1 MKFNSKRYQ
10 EYIIKNILKSNELIL
25 ACNYPFK
32 NQSDWIIMEQL
43 LYKSGCSFVR
53 VKNKT
58 FLKHINQTVFSNLK
72 STINGP
78 ILFIKLHDL
87 KSFNFILTNFSIYFL
102 KASDKLYNFRQ
113 LSCLNTLNY
122 ESNLSIFNY
131 NLSSL
136 CKRLPISLIKAGSKN
151 LSE

>member
-1 MKFNSKRYQ
+1 
-10 EYIIKNILKSNELIL
+10 
-25 ACNYPFK
+25 
-32 NQSDWIIMEQL
+32 MEQL
-43 LYKSGCSFVR
+43 LYKNGCSFVR

-58 FLKHINQTVFSNLK
+58 FIKHVNQTVFSNLK

-78 ILFIKLHDL
+78 VLFIKLYDL

-113 LSCLNTLNY
+113 LLELNTLNY
-122 ESNLSIFNY
+122 EINLSILNK

-136 CKRLPISLIKAGSKN
+136 SKKLPISLIKVSSKN

>member
-1 MKFNSKRYQ
+1 M
-10 EYIIKNILKSNELIL
+10 YIIKNILESNELIL
-25 ACNYPFK
+25 MCNYPFK
-32 NQSDWIIMEQL
+32 SQSDWITLEQL
-43 LYKSGCSFVR
+43 LKKNGCSFVR

-58 FLKHINQTVFSNLK
+58 FIKYVNQTIFSNLK

-87 KSFNFILTNFSIYFL
+87 KSFNFILTHFSVYFL

-113 LSCLNTLNY
+113 LLKINTLNY
-122 ESNLSIFNY
+122 EINLSIFNQ
-131 NLSSL
+131 NLSNL
-136 CKRLPISLIKAGSKN
+136 VKKLPVYFTKLSSKN